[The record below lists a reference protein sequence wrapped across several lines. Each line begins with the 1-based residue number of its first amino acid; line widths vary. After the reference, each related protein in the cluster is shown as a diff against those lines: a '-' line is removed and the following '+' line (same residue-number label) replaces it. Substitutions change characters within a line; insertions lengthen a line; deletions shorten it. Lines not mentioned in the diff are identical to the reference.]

1 MTVTY
6 QVAAGGELDIDFWVT
21 NPRGDTMYKLNKMD
35 TGTYSFTA
43 HLEWVL
49 LLVESRMNSVN

>member
-1 MTVTY
+1 MTVTF

-21 NPRGDTMYKLNKMD
+21 NPRNDKMYSLDKVD

-43 HLEWVL
+43 HLE
-49 LLVESRMNSVN
+49 

>member
-6 QVAAGGELDIDFWVT
+6 QVAAGGELDIDFWVS

-43 HLEWVL
+43 HLEWVW
-49 LLVESRMNSVN
+49 N